1 MNTVTSYSI
10 TKKDEI
16 GITDE
21 PDSDYDLMTAIIIRR
36 GDEAASGLFDYL
48 EGIFKSSIDRINKY
62 VDIKGRED
70 IEEGVRQMT
79 GLGESIFL
87 KGINKGQVEIVAKMI
102 NNGKITIKE
111 GAELLGISVEALQKE
126 LEKAQS

>member
-1 MNTVTSYSI
+1 
-10 TKKDEI
+10 
-16 GITDE
+16 
-21 PDSDYDLMTAIIIRR
+21 
-36 GDEAASGLFDYL
+36 
-48 EGIFKSSIDRINKY
+48 
-62 VDIKGRED
+62 
-70 IEEGVRQMT
+70 MT

-87 KGINKGQVEIVAKMI
+87 KEINKGQVEIVAKMI